1 MEVSTPRKERN
12 MIIMIN
18 GAFGAGKT
26 TVANELLKKM
36 DNSMLFDPEAVGY
49 MLRHIIPED
58 MKQPE
63 ERTDNFQDLAPWKI
77 LVVQVAEQLKNHY
90 RKNLIVPMTIFNEE
104 YFQYIK
110 NGFLGIDHET
120 YHFCLR
126 ASEATIHERLRKRG
140 EEEGNWCF
148 QQTGKCVD
156 AFNTGKF
163 GKYIETDNID
173 VNKVVN
179 LIWQDF
185 SNVSIRD

>member
-1 MEVSTPRKERN
+1 

-26 TVANELLKKM
+26 TVANELLKKI

-49 MLRHIIPED
+49 MLRHIISED

-63 ERTDNFQDLAPWKI
+63 ERTDNFQDIAPWKI
-77 LVVQVAEQLKNHY
+77 LVVQVAEQLKKY
-90 RKNLIVPMTIFNEE
+90 YDKNLIVPMTIFNEG

-110 NGFLGIDHET
+110 DGFLAIDHET
-120 YHFCLR
+120 HHFCLR

-148 QQTGKCVD
+148 QQTRKCVD
-156 AFNTGKF
+156 AFNSGKF
-163 GKYIETDNID
+163 GKYIETDKME
-173 VNKVVN
+173 VNRIVDIILKDTGGVN
-179 LIWQDF
+179 ET
-185 SNVSIRD
+185 V